1 MAQKLR
7 RDAGQ
12 AWIERTN
19 PLRGLSIREAQM
31 IFDAARVGDT
41 QRLHWIFQEIEA
53 ANPTLMTCV
62 ERRTSALAML
72 PWSATVRASADETLA
87 DEQKDAIERL
97 IGGIDNFDEAVE
109 HLNLAFF
116 RGFAYAQPLIEPDGT
131 VRHVELIPSWTF
143 LSKDGRL
150 YYNPACDGFS
160 STAEEVTAEAGLVG
174 IRRTRAV
181 DYPALAVHI
190 REAVGERDWGRF
202 LERIALPKPAV
213 TMAPAATEDDK
224 ALYVE
229 AAERVEDGL
238 VSVWPNGAALTDFMG
253 GSRGQDPFSAFVR
266 HQEERIVRLATG
278 GTLGSIAEAGS
289 GTLAGGA
296 QADVWREIVGRDA
309 VIVGAAIMRSLVRPY
324 LERAFPG
331 RPIAAEFAFDAEKR
345 LTAKECAEVAAT
357 LYTAGWRVDRAELE
371 EATGFTLEREEAA
384 PAPGGFA
391 LAKARKNL
399 PEHAGQTM
407 GAGQRSPGTGQGGTS
422 EDVLKAFAQDTGP
435 AADAIR
441 DFLDDPS
448 QEAAEDLL
456 RRLPDLIEDRALAAV
471 IAEEM
476 ARAMAEGLTET
487 ARATER
493 VPGGN
498 GNGGQFTG
506 RTNQPRPREH
516 ADKGRQDAFGTAD
529 AEALTKSPERNIERG
544 KAVVTHLLGK
554 KQGAVDK
561 AMYRKDVG
569 WIGVDY
575 GKPGNAENGYKGGHG
590 LSHIVA
596 KHPGAVDG
604 VVDVLQHGEAYK
616 HDKERS
622 KVFII
627 KDRTAVVLSKNRDGR
642 LLITSFEKLSEN
654 QLSDYTSRGKY
665 HAKGEN

>member
-1 MAQKLR
+1 MPTRPIRTR

-31 IFDAARVGDT
+31 IFDAARGGDT
-41 QRLHWIFQEIEA
+41 QRLHWIFQEVER
-53 ANPTLMTCV
+53 ANATLMTCV
-62 ERRTSALAML
+62 ERRTSAIAML

-87 DEQKDAIERL
+87 AEQKDAIERL

-109 HLNLAFF
+109 HLDLAFF
-116 RGFAYAQPLIEPDGT
+116 RGFAYAQPLIEPDGA

-143 LSKDGRL
+143 LAKDGRL

-160 STAEEVTAEAGLVG
+160 ASAEEVTPDAGLVG
-174 IRRTRAV
+174 IRRARAV
-181 DYPALAVHI
+181 DYPAIAVHI

-238 VSVWPNGAALTDFMG
+238 VSVWPNGSALTDFMG

-266 HQEERIVRLATG
+266 HQEERIVRMATG

-357 LYTAGWRVDRAELE
+357 LRTAGWRVDRAELE
-371 EATGFTLEREEAA
+371 EATGFGLEEDAGT
-384 PAPGGFA
+384 PSPGGF
-391 LAKARKNL
+391 
-399 PEHAGQTM
+399 G
-407 GAGQRSPGTGQGGTS
+407 
-422 EDVLKAFAQDTGP
+422 AFAQSSANPFAAACMQRAMQPCAKRAARFGRTTRQKTDGAQEGAFLSVLAEDTSE
-435 AADAIR
+435 AAKRVRGLLEDPTPEAAR
-441 DFLDDPS
+441 RLLDDLPS
-448 QEAAEDLL
+448 LV
-456 RRLPDLIEDRALAAV
+456 PDDPALAAV

-476 ARAMAEGLTET
+476 AKSFSEAFKAEQAGDGGLTQEE
-487 ARATER
+487 AER
-493 VPGGN
+493 IYEEMMAG
-498 GNGGQFTG
+498 
-506 RTNQPRPREH
+506 
-516 ADKGRQDAFGTAD
+516 
-529 AEALTKSPERNIERG
+529 
-544 KAVVTHLLGK
+544 
-554 KQGAVDK
+554 
-561 AMYRKDVG
+561 
-569 WIGVDY
+569 
-575 GKPGNAENGYKGGHG
+575 
-590 LSHIVA
+590 
-596 KHPGAVDG
+596 
-604 VVDVLQHGEAYK
+604 
-616 HDKERS
+616 
-622 KVFII
+622 
-627 KDRTAVVLSKNRDGR
+627 
-642 LLITSFEKLSEN
+642 
-654 QLSDYTSRGKY
+654 
-665 HAKGEN
+665 

>member
-31 IFDAARVGDT
+31 IFDAARGGDT

-62 ERRTSALAML
+62 ERRASALAAL
-72 PWSATVRASADETLA
+72 PWKVTANPSADEYLGG
-87 DEQKDAIERL
+87 EQKDAAERL
-97 IGGIDNFDEAVE
+97 VRAVEDFDEAVE
-109 HLNLAFF
+109 HLDLGFF
-116 RGFAYAQPLIEPDGT
+116 RGFSYAQPLWEADGT
-131 VRHVELIPSWTF
+131 VRRISLLESWQF
-143 LSKDGRL
+143 LSRDGRL
-150 YYNPACDGFS
+150 YFNPACDGFS
-160 STAEEVTAEAGLVG
+160 KNAEEVTPDAGLVCV
-174 IRRTRAV
+174 RRRRAI
-181 DYPALAVHI
+181 DYPALAIHI
-190 REAVGERDWGRF
+190 RAAVGDSAWGRF

-213 TMAPAATEDDK
+213 IMAPNATEDDR
-224 ALYVE
+224 AAYV
-229 AAERVEDGL
+229 ASAEETEDGR
-238 VSVWPNGAALTDFMG
+238 VSVWPSGTALTDFMG

-266 HQEERIVRLATG
+266 HQDERIVRLATG

-296 QADVWREIVGRDA
+296 QADVWREIVARDA
-309 VIVGAAIMRSLVRPY
+309 VIVGAALMRGLVRPY
-324 LERAFPG
+324 LARAFPG
-331 RPIAAEFAFDAEKR
+331 RPCAVDFAFDPSRAP
-345 LTAKECAEVAAT
+345 TAKESAELAAT
-357 LYTAGWRVDRAELE
+357 LYTAGWRVERAELE

-399 PEHAGQTM
+399 PEHAGQTV

-544 KAVVTHLLGK
+544 KAVITHLLGK

-616 HDKERS
+616 HDKERR

>member
-7 RDAGQ
+7 RDAGT

-19 PLRGLSIREAQM
+19 PLAGLSIREAQSV
-31 IFDAARVGDT
+31 FDRARAGDT

-62 ERRTSALAML
+62 ERRASALAAL
-72 PWSATVRASADETLA
+72 PWKVTANPSADAALGG
-87 DEQKDAIERL
+87 EQKDAAERL
-97 IGGIDNFDEAVE
+97 VRAVEDFDEAVE
-109 HLNLAFF
+109 HLDLGFF
-116 RGFAYAQPLIEPDGT
+116 RGFAYAQPLWEADGT
-131 VRHVELIPSWTF
+131 VRRISLLESWQF
-143 LSKDGRL
+143 LSRDGRL
-150 YYNPACDGFS
+150 YFNPACDGFS
-160 STAEEVTAEAGLVG
+160 ANAEEVTADAGLVG
-174 IRRTRAV
+174 VRRRRAI
-181 DYPALAVHI
+181 DYPALAIHI
-190 REAVGERDWGRF
+190 RAAVGDGAWGRF

-213 TMAPAATEDDK
+213 IMAPNATEDDR
-224 ALYVE
+224 AAYV
-229 AAERVEDGL
+229 ASAEETEDGR
-238 VSVWPNGAALTDFMG
+238 VSVWPSGTALTDFMG

-266 HQEERIVRLATG
+266 HQDERIVRLATG

-296 QADVWREIVGRDA
+296 QADVWREIVARDA
-309 VIVGAAIMRSLVRPY
+309 VIVGAAIMRGLVRPY
-324 LERAFPG
+324 LARKFPG
-331 RPIAAEFAFDAEKR
+331 RPCAVDFAFDPSRAP
-345 LTAKECAEVAAT
+345 TAKESAELAAT
-357 LYTAGWRVDRAELE
+357 LRTAGWRVDRAELE

-384 PAPGGFA
+384 PAPGFA
-391 LAKARKNL
+391 LAKARKDL
-399 PEHAGQTM
+399 PAHAGQTV
-407 GAGQRSPGTGQGGTS
+407 GAGQRSPGTGLGGAS

-476 ARAMAEGLTET
+476 ARAMAEGLTKT

-561 AMYRKDVG
+561 AMYRRDVG

-616 HDKERS
+616 HDKERR
-622 KVFII
+622 KVCII

-642 LLITSFEKLSEN
+642 LLITSFEKLSDK
-654 QLSDYTSRGKY
+654 QVSDYTSRGKY

>member
-31 IFDAARVGDT
+31 IFDAARGGDT

-62 ERRTSALAML
+62 ERRASALAAL
-72 PWSATVRASADETLA
+72 PWKVTANPSADEALGG
-87 DEQKDAIERL
+87 EQKDAAERL
-97 IGGIDNFDEAVE
+97 VRAVEDFDEAVE
-109 HLNLAFF
+109 HLDLAFF
-116 RGFAYAQPLIEPDGT
+116 RGFAYAQPLWEADGT
-131 VRHVELIPSWTF
+131 VRRISLLESWQF
-143 LSKDGRL
+143 LSRDGRL
-150 YYNPACDGFS
+150 YFNPACDGFS
-160 STAEEVTAEAGLVG
+160 KNAEEVTPDAGLVG
-174 IRRTRAV
+174 VRRRRAI
-181 DYPALAVHI
+181 DYPALAIHI
-190 REAVGERDWGRF
+190 RAAVGDAAWGRF

-213 TMAPAATEDDK
+213 IMAPNATEDDR
-224 ALYVE
+224 AAYV
-229 AAERVEDGL
+229 ASAEETEDGR
-238 VSVWPNGAALTDFMG
+238 VSVWPSGTALTDFMG

-266 HQEERIVRLATG
+266 HQDERIVRLATG

-296 QADVWREIVGRDA
+296 QADVWREIVARDA
-309 VIVGAAIMRSLVRPY
+309 VIVGAALMRGLVRPY
-324 LERAFPG
+324 LARAFPG
-331 RPIAAEFAFDAEKR
+331 RPCAVDFAFDPSRAP
-345 LTAKECAEVAAT
+345 TAKESAELAAT
-357 LYTAGWRVDRAELE
+357 LYTAGWRVERAELE

-399 PEHAGQTM
+399 PEHAGQTV

-616 HDKERS
+616 HDKERR

>member
-1 MAQKLR
+1 MPTRSIRTR

-31 IFDAARVGDT
+31 IFDAARGGDT
-41 QRLHWIFQEIEA
+41 QRLHWIFQEVER
-53 ANPTLMTCV
+53 ANATLMTCV

-72 PWSATVRASADETLA
+72 PWSATVRANADETLA

-97 IGGIDNFDEAVE
+97 ISGIDNFDEAVE
-109 HLNLAFF
+109 HLDLAFF

-266 HQEERIVRLATG
+266 HQEERIVRMATG

-331 RPIAAEFAFDAEKR
+331 VPSPPSSRSTPRNGSRRRSARRSPRRSTRPAGAWTAPSWRRRRDLAWRRTPGRPLRAVLGRSLAPPAAPPARLACKPRCKALQNARRHLDGRRGVK
-345 LTAKECAEVAAT
+345 LTA
-357 LYTAGWRVDRAELE
+357 
-371 EATGFTLEREEAA
+371 
-384 PAPGGFA
+384 
-391 LAKARKNL
+391 
-399 PEHAGQTM
+399 
-407 GAGQRSPGTGQGGTS
+407 
-422 EDVLKAFAQDTGP
+422 
-435 AADAIR
+435 
-441 DFLDDPS
+441 
-448 QEAAEDLL
+448 
-456 RRLPDLIEDRALAAV
+456 RR
-471 IAEEM
+471 
-476 ARAMAEGLTET
+476 
-487 ARATER
+487 
-493 VPGGN
+493 
-498 GNGGQFTG
+498 
-506 RTNQPRPREH
+506 
-516 ADKGRQDAFGTAD
+516 KGRF
-529 AEALTKSPERNIERG
+529 
-544 KAVVTHLLGK
+544 
-554 KQGAVDK
+554 
-561 AMYRKDVG
+561 
-569 WIGVDY
+569 
-575 GKPGNAENGYKGGHG
+575 
-590 LSHIVA
+590 
-596 KHPGAVDG
+596 
-604 VVDVLQHGEAYK
+604 
-616 HDKERS
+616 
-622 KVFII
+622 
-627 KDRTAVVLSKNRDGR
+627 
-642 LLITSFEKLSEN
+642 
-654 QLSDYTSRGKY
+654 
-665 HAKGEN
+665 

>member
-7 RDAGQ
+7 RDAGT

-19 PLRGLSIREAQM
+19 PLAGLSIREAQSV
-31 IFDAARVGDT
+31 FDRARAGDT

-62 ERRTSALAML
+62 ERRASALAAL
-72 PWSATVRASADETLA
+72 PWKVTANPSADAALGG
-87 DEQKDAIERL
+87 EQKDAAERL
-97 IGGIDNFDEAVE
+97 VRAVEDFDEAVE
-109 HLNLAFF
+109 HLGLGFF
-116 RGFAYAQPLIEPDGT
+116 RGFAYAQPLWEADGT
-131 VRHVELIPSWTF
+131 VRRISLLESWQF
-143 LSKDGRL
+143 LSRDGRL
-150 YYNPACDGFS
+150 YFNPACDGFS
-160 STAEEVTAEAGLVG
+160 ASAEEVTPDAGLVG
-174 IRRTRAV
+174 VRRRRAI
-181 DYPALAVHI
+181 DYPALAIHI
-190 REAVGERDWGRF
+190 RAAVGDGAWGRF

-213 TMAPAATEDDK
+213 IMAPNATEDDR
-224 ALYVE
+224 AAYV
-229 AAERVEDGL
+229 ASAEETEDGR
-238 VSVWPNGAALTDFMG
+238 VSVWPSGTALTDFMG

-266 HQEERIVRLATG
+266 HQDERIVRLATG

-296 QADVWREIVGRDA
+296 QADVWREIVARDA
-309 VIVGAAIMRSLVRPY
+309 VIVGAALMRGLVRPY
-324 LERAFPG
+324 LARKFPG
-331 RPIAAEFAFDAEKR
+331 RPCAVDFAFDPSRAP
-345 LTAKECAEVAAT
+345 TAKESAELAAT
-357 LYTAGWRVDRAELE
+357 LRTAGWRVDRAELE

-384 PAPGGFA
+384 PAPGFA
-391 LAKARKNL
+391 LAKARKDL
-399 PEHAGQTM
+399 PAHAGQTV
-407 GAGQRSPGTGQGGTS
+407 GAGQRSPGTGLGGAS

-476 ARAMAEGLTET
+476 ARAMAEGLTKT

-561 AMYRKDVG
+561 AMYRRDVG

-616 HDKERS
+616 HDKERR
-622 KVFII
+622 KVCII

-642 LLITSFEKLSEN
+642 LLITSFEKLSDK
-654 QLSDYTSRGKY
+654 QVSDYTSRGKY

>member
-1 MAQKLR
+1 MPTRPIRTR

-31 IFDAARVGDT
+31 IFDAARGGDT
-41 QRLHWIFQEIEA
+41 QRLHWIFQEVER
-53 ANPTLMTCV
+53 ANATLMTCV

-109 HLNLAFF
+109 HLDLAFF

-143 LSKDGRL
+143 LAKDGRL

-160 STAEEVTAEAGLVG
+160 ATAEEVTAEAGLVG
-174 IRRTRAV
+174 IRRARAV
-181 DYPALAVHI
+181 DYPAIAVHI

-238 VSVWPNGAALTDFMG
+238 VSVWPNGSALTDFMG

-266 HQEERIVRLATG
+266 HQEELIVRMATG

-331 RPIAAEFAFDAEKR
+331 RPIAAEFAFDAGKR
-345 LTAKECAEVAAT
+345 LTEKECAEVAAT
-357 LYTAGWRVDRAELE
+357 LRAAGWRVDRAELE
-371 EATGFTLEREEAA
+371 EATGFGLEEDAGT
-384 PAPGGFA
+384 PSPGGF
-391 LAKARKNL
+391 
-399 PEHAGQTM
+399 G
-407 GAGQRSPGTGQGGTS
+407 
-422 EDVLKAFAQDTGP
+422 AFAQSSANPFAAACMQRAMQPCAKRAARFGRTTRQKTDGAQEGAFLSVFAEDTSE
-435 AADAIR
+435 AAKR
-441 DFLDDPS
+441 VRGLLDDPTP
-448 QEAAEDLL
+448 EAA
-456 RRLPDLIEDRALAAV
+456 RRLLDDLPSLVPDDPALAAV

-476 ARAMAEGLTET
+476 AKSFSEAFRAEQAGDGGLTQEE
-487 ARATER
+487 AER
-493 VPGGN
+493 IYEEMMAG
-498 GNGGQFTG
+498 
-506 RTNQPRPREH
+506 
-516 ADKGRQDAFGTAD
+516 
-529 AEALTKSPERNIERG
+529 
-544 KAVVTHLLGK
+544 
-554 KQGAVDK
+554 
-561 AMYRKDVG
+561 
-569 WIGVDY
+569 
-575 GKPGNAENGYKGGHG
+575 
-590 LSHIVA
+590 
-596 KHPGAVDG
+596 
-604 VVDVLQHGEAYK
+604 
-616 HDKERS
+616 
-622 KVFII
+622 
-627 KDRTAVVLSKNRDGR
+627 
-642 LLITSFEKLSEN
+642 
-654 QLSDYTSRGKY
+654 
-665 HAKGEN
+665 

>member
-1 MAQKLR
+1 M
-7 RDAGQ
+7 
-12 AWIERTN
+12 
-19 PLRGLSIREAQM
+19 
-31 IFDAARVGDT
+31 
-41 QRLHWIFQEIEA
+41 
-53 ANPTLMTCV
+53 
-62 ERRTSALAML
+62 
-72 PWSATVRASADETLA
+72 
-87 DEQKDAIERL
+87 
-97 IGGIDNFDEAVE
+97 
-109 HLNLAFF
+109 
-116 RGFAYAQPLIEPDGT
+116 
-131 VRHVELIPSWTF
+131 
-143 LSKDGRL
+143 
-150 YYNPACDGFS
+150 
-160 STAEEVTAEAGLVG
+160 
-174 IRRTRAV
+174 
-181 DYPALAVHI
+181 
-190 REAVGERDWGRF
+190 
-202 LERIALPKPAV
+202 
-213 TMAPAATEDDK
+213 
-224 ALYVE
+224 
-229 AAERVEDGL
+229 
-238 VSVWPNGAALTDFMG
+238 
-253 GSRGQDPFSAFVR
+253 
-266 HQEERIVRLATG
+266 
-278 GTLGSIAEAGS
+278 
-289 GTLAGGA
+289 
-296 QADVWREIVGRDA
+296 
-309 VIVGAAIMRSLVRPY
+309 IVGAALMRGLVRPY
-324 LERAFPG
+324 LARAFPG
-331 RPIAAEFAFDAEKR
+331 RPCAVDFAFDPSRAP
-345 LTAKECAEVAAT
+345 TAKESAELAAT
-357 LYTAGWRVDRAELE
+357 LRTAGWRVDRAELE

-399 PEHAGQTM
+399 PEHAGQTV

-498 GNGGQFTG
+498 GNGGQFIG

-544 KAVVTHLLGK
+544 KAVITHLLGK

-616 HDKERS
+616 HDKERR

>member
-7 RDAGQ
+7 RDAGT

-19 PLRGLSIREAQM
+19 PLAGLSIREAQAV
-31 IFDAARVGDT
+31 FDRARAGDT

-62 ERRTSALAML
+62 ERRASALAAL
-72 PWSATVRASADETLA
+72 PWKVTANPSADAALGG
-87 DEQKDAIERL
+87 EQKDAAERL
-97 IGGIDNFDEAVE
+97 VRAVEDFDEAVE
-109 HLNLAFF
+109 HLDLAFF
-116 RGFAYAQPLIEPDGT
+116 RGFAYAQPLWEADGT
-131 VRHVELIPSWTF
+131 VRRISLLESWQF
-143 LSKDGRL
+143 LSRDGRL
-150 YYNPACDGFS
+150 YFNPACDGFS
-160 STAEEVTAEAGLVG
+160 ASAEEVTADAGLVG
-174 IRRTRAV
+174 VRRRRAI
-181 DYPALAVHI
+181 DYPALAIHI
-190 REAVGERDWGRF
+190 RAAVGDGAWGRF

-213 TMAPAATEDDK
+213 IMAPNATEDDR
-224 ALYVE
+224 AAYV
-229 AAERVEDGL
+229 ASAEETEDGR
-238 VSVWPNGAALTDFMG
+238 VSVWPSGTALTDFMG

-266 HQEERIVRLATG
+266 HQDERIVRLATG

-296 QADVWREIVGRDA
+296 QADVWREIVARDA
-309 VIVGAAIMRSLVRPY
+309 VIVGAAIMRGLVRPY
-324 LERAFPG
+324 LARKFPG
-331 RPIAAEFAFDAEKR
+331 RPCAVDFAFDPSRAP
-345 LTAKECAEVAAT
+345 TAKESAELAAT
-357 LYTAGWRVDRAELE
+357 LRTAGWRVDRAELE

-384 PAPGGFA
+384 PAPGFA
-391 LAKARKNL
+391 LAKARKDL
-399 PEHAGQTM
+399 PAHAGQTV
-407 GAGQRSPGTGQGGTS
+407 GAGQRSPGTGLGGAS

-476 ARAMAEGLTET
+476 ARAMAEGLTKT

-561 AMYRKDVG
+561 AMYRRDVG

-616 HDKERS
+616 HDKERR
-622 KVFII
+622 KVCII

-642 LLITSFEKLSEN
+642 LLITSFEKLSDK
-654 QLSDYTSRGKY
+654 QVSDYTSRGKY

>member
-7 RDAGQ
+7 RDAGT

-19 PLRGLSIREAQM
+19 PLAGLSIREAQSV
-31 IFDAARVGDT
+31 FDRARAGDT

-62 ERRTSALAML
+62 ERRASALAAL
-72 PWSATVRASADETLA
+72 PWKVTANPSADAALGG
-87 DEQKDAIERL
+87 EQKDAAERL
-97 IGGIDNFDEAVE
+97 VRAVEDFDEAVE
-109 HLNLAFF
+109 HLDLGFF
-116 RGFAYAQPLIEPDGT
+116 RGFSYAQPLWEADGT
-131 VRHVELIPSWTF
+131 VRRISLLESWQF
-143 LSKDGRL
+143 LSHGGRL
-150 YYNPACDGFS
+150 YFNPACDGFS
-160 STAEEVTAEAGLVG
+160 ASAEEVTPDAGLVG
-174 IRRTRAV
+174 VRRRRAI
-181 DYPALAVHI
+181 DYPALAIHI
-190 REAVGERDWGRF
+190 RAAVGDGAWGRF

-213 TMAPAATEDDK
+213 IMAPNATEDDR
-224 ALYVE
+224 AAYV
-229 AAERVEDGL
+229 ASAEETEDGR
-238 VSVWPNGAALTDFMG
+238 VSVWPSGTALTDFMG

-266 HQEERIVRLATG
+266 HQDERIVRLATG

-296 QADVWREIVGRDA
+296 QADVWREIVARDA
-309 VIVGAAIMRSLVRPY
+309 VIVGAALMRGLVRPY
-324 LERAFPG
+324 LARKFPG
-331 RPIAAEFAFDAEKR
+331 RPCAVDFAFDPSRAP
-345 LTAKECAEVAAT
+345 TAKESAELAAT
-357 LYTAGWRVDRAELE
+357 LRTAGWRVDRAELE

-391 LAKARKNL
+391 LAKARKDL
-399 PEHAGQTM
+399 PAHAGQTV
-407 GAGQRSPGTGQGGTS
+407 GAGQRSPGTGLGGPS
-422 EDVLKAFAQDTGP
+422 GDVLKAFAQDTGP

-441 DFLDDPS
+441 DFLYDPS

-616 HDKERS
+616 HDKERR
-622 KVFII
+622 KVCII

-642 LLITSFEKLSEN
+642 LLITSFEKLSDN
-654 QLSDYTSRGKY
+654 QVSDYTSRGKY

>member
-7 RDAGQ
+7 RDAGT

-19 PLRGLSIREAQM
+19 PLAGLSIREAQAV
-31 IFDAARVGDT
+31 FDRARAGDT

-62 ERRTSALAML
+62 ERRASALAAL
-72 PWSATVRASADETLA
+72 PWKVTANPSADAALGG
-87 DEQKDAIERL
+87 EQKDAAERL
-97 IGGIDNFDEAVE
+97 VRAVEDFDEAVE
-109 HLNLAFF
+109 HLDLAFF
-116 RGFAYAQPLIEPDGT
+116 RGFAYAQPLWEADGT
-131 VRHVELIPSWTF
+131 VRRISLLESWQF
-143 LSKDGRL
+143 LSRDGRL
-150 YYNPACDGFS
+150 YFNPACDGFS
-160 STAEEVTAEAGLVG
+160 ANAEEVTADAGLVG
-174 IRRTRAV
+174 VRRRRAI
-181 DYPALAVHI
+181 DYPALAIHI
-190 REAVGERDWGRF
+190 RAAVGDGAWGRF

-213 TMAPAATEDDK
+213 IMAPNATEDDR
-224 ALYVE
+224 AAYV
-229 AAERVEDGL
+229 ASAEETEDGR
-238 VSVWPNGAALTDFMG
+238 VSVWPSGTALTDFMG

-266 HQEERIVRLATG
+266 HQDERIVRLATG

-296 QADVWREIVGRDA
+296 QADVWREIVARDA
-309 VIVGAAIMRSLVRPY
+309 VIVGAAIMRGLVRPY
-324 LERAFPG
+324 LARKFPG
-331 RPIAAEFAFDAEKR
+331 RPCAVDFAFDPSRAP
-345 LTAKECAEVAAT
+345 TAKESAELAAT
-357 LYTAGWRVDRAELE
+357 LRTAGWRVDRAELE

-384 PAPGGFA
+384 PAPGFA
-391 LAKARKNL
+391 LAKARKDL
-399 PEHAGQTM
+399 PAHAGQTV
-407 GAGQRSPGTGQGGTS
+407 GAGQRSPGTGLGGAS

-476 ARAMAEGLTET
+476 ARAMAEGLTKT

-561 AMYRKDVG
+561 AMYRRDVG

-616 HDKERS
+616 HDKERR
-622 KVFII
+622 KVCII

-642 LLITSFEKLSEN
+642 LLITSFEKLSDK
-654 QLSDYTSRGKY
+654 QVSDYTSRGKY